1 MMNPARGRRG
11 IAVAPHSLASQ
22 SALAIL
28 REGGNAV
35 EAMVAAA
42 ATIAVVYPHM
52 NSIGGDSFWLLS
64 LADGGAG
71 KREFLGVEG
80 CGAAAAAANRERY
93 AGMPAIPFRGPNAAL
108 TVAGTVSAWARSLDV
123 SRERLGGR
131 LPLSRLLGDAID
143 YARNGVPVTASQ
155 YRNTNGKLADLV
167 SVPGFAG
174 TFLTADGRA
183 PEVGSLFHQPR
194 LADTLEQLARA
205 GLSDFYTGDLAQR
218 IAADLQQLGSPLSL
232 DDLRGHRAEDRKP
245 LSLAHS
251 LGAVYNMP
259 PPTQGLVSLIIL
271 GLMDRLDASRTDHLG
286 ADYVHAAVESVK
298 RAFSVRDAH
307 LTDPAHM
314 SVDPASFLE
323 PAALDAMAATIDIGK
338 AAPWG
343 AGKGPA
349 DTVWLGVI
357 DAQGN
362 AVSMIQSIYHE
373 FGSGIVL
380 PQSGITWQNRGASFS
395 LQRGHI
401 NTLEPLKKP
410 FHTLNPALAELGD
423 GRLVVYGNM
432 GGDGQPQSQ
441 SAVFTRTAVH
451 GMNPQDAVN
460 APRWLLGRTWGQTSD
475 TLKLESRFPQGTV
488 DELRRRGHEVEL
500 LGDYDEVCGH
510 AGCVVRHPDGSLE
523 GGFDLRSDGAVAAF

>member
-64 LADGGAG
+64 LANGGAG
-71 KREFLGVEG
+71 SRAFVGVEG
-80 CGAAAAAANRERY
+80 CGAAAAAATRDRY
-93 AGMPAIPFRGPNAAL
+93 AGVAAIPFRGPDAAL
-108 TVAGTVSAWARSLDV
+108 TVAGTISAWERSLAI

-131 LPLSRLLGDAID
+131 LPLSRLLADAID
-143 YARNGVPVTASQ
+143 YARYGVPVTESQ
-155 YRNTNGKLADLV
+155 YRNTHGKLAGLAPV
-167 SVPGFAG
+167 AGFAQ
-174 TFLTADGRA
+174 TFLTADGHA
-183 PEVGSLFHQPR
+183 PAIGSLFRQPR
-194 LADTLEQLARA
+194 LAATLDHLARA
-205 GLSDFYTGDLAQR
+205 GLADFYTGELAQR
-218 IAADLQQLGSPLSL
+218 IAADLQQAGSPLAL
-232 DDLRGHRAEDRKP
+232 DDLRRHRAEDRTP
-245 LSLAHS
+245 LALAHS
-251 LGAVYNMP
+251 LGTVYNMP
-259 PPTQGLVSLIIL
+259 PPTQGLVSLMIL

-298 RAFSVRDAH
+298 RAFGTRDAH

-314 SVDPASFLE
+314 RVDPVSFLE
-323 PAALDAMAATIDIGK
+323 PAALDAMAATIDMQQ

-343 AGKGPA
+343 EGKGPA
-349 DTVWLGVI
+349 DTVWLGVV
-357 DAQGN
+357 DADGN

-395 LQRGHI
+395 LRADHI

-410 FHTLNPALAELGD
+410 FHTLNPALAELRD

-451 GMNPQDAVN
+451 GLNPQDAVN
-460 APRWLLGRTWGQTSD
+460 APRWLLGRTWGQSSD
-475 TLKLESRFPQGTV
+475 TLKLESRFPAETV
-488 DELRRRGHEVEL
+488 EELRRRGHTVEL
-500 LGDYDEVCGH
+500 LGAYDEACGH
-510 AGCVVRHPDGSLE
+510 AGCLIRHPDGSLE
-523 GGFDLRSDGAVAAF
+523 GGFDLRSDGGVAAF